1 MFAARNMTLATSGF
15 TPARLNPLFWFDFIV
30 GGSYSGSG
38 SVITDLGGAG
48 YNGST
53 IASQTPYTTEDGG
66 ALTFNGGSLSFLNV
80 SGIATQAKLS
90 GLSKFTVAAFV
101 KTTAGQRAVFSY
113 GTSGAFTT
121 DILLG
126 IQTGKL
132 LVQVNNGAD
141 GGAEVAYT
149 VPSGYFH
156 YALVFDGTQTGN
168 ANRLKVYINGVL
180 QTLTFVG
187 GYTVPATTGSPT
199 GTRYT
204 RVSSYGGS
212 ALGWYLIG
220 RIAGIAC
227 YDKALSQAD
236 ITSIFDYSK
245 TRLGL

>member
-1 MFAARNMTLATSGF
+1 MFAARNMALAKTSGF
-15 TPARLNPLFWFDFIV
+15 TPASLGPLFWFDFIV

-53 IASQTPYTTEDGG
+53 IAAQTPYTTADGG
-66 ALTFNGGSLSFLNV
+66 ALTFTGASLSFLNIT
-80 SGIATQAKLS
+80 GIATQAKLS

-180 QTLTFVG
+180 QTLTFA
-187 GYTVPATTGSPT
+187 YTVPATTGSPT

-212 ALGWYLIG
+212 AAGWYLIG
-220 RIAGIAC
+220 SVAGIAC